1 MASPIVSIL
10 MWKKKIS
17 VRQVANPGWYLRQ
30 HAANTQTLEA
40 IREGGWDYMVMQE
53 QSKAPSREKEW
64 VKKNVFHPAAQ
75 LDSLRRLYAPKG
87 KSVCYMTWGRNNDT
101 YEGMQQQLTE
111 NHLEMADVLDAYCAP
126 VGEAWRRVTV
136 ESVQVCSCIILMAA
150 TLVLQAV
157 IWRLVSFMQFFLVS
171 LLAAIIMQVYRLKRL
186 FIYRG

>member
-1 MASPIVSIL
+1 MGLYGDA
-10 MWKKKIS
+10 
-17 VRQVANPGWYLRQ
+17 G
-30 HAANTQTLEA
+30 T
-40 IREGGWDYMVMQE
+40 E
-53 QSKAPSREKEW
+53 QGTYCEKEW

-111 NHLEMADVLDAYCAP
+111 NYLEMADVLDAYCAP
-126 VGEAWRRVTV
+126 VGEAWRRVRR
-136 ESVQVCSCIILMAA
+136 ECPSLQLYNSDGSHPSPAGSYLAA
-150 TLVLQAV
+150 CVFYA
-157 IWRLVSFMQFFLVS
+157 IFLVS